1 MRYLLCIAACFM
13 AITSLAQPTPGDKE
27 TIMVMEIRTEI
38 DPRSNRYVQLALEH
52 AEDIE
57 ADRIIIDMN
66 TFGGA
71 LNDADEIRQAILDL
85 EVPVYVF
92 INKNAASA
100 GALISIAC
108 DSIYMAPGASIG
120 AATVVVADGSAAP
133 DKYQSYMRGIMR
145 TTAEKTGRRPDIAE
159 AMVDENLSVDSISP
173 AGQVITFSTSEA
185 LQYGYCEGEVETVK
199 AILEQELGLFANDY
213 EIETFELPGSEKIIS
228 FFINPFISGIL
239 ILIIIGGIY
248 FELQSPG
255 VGFPILASFIAL
267 VLYLTPYYLN
277 GLAENWEIIA
287 FFVGVIL
294 IALEIFVIPGFGV
307 AGISGIILMVGSLAL
322 IMINNN
328 NFDFGLVDGGE
339 ITKAVV
345 TTLSAM
351 IGSVVLLFV
360 VGVRFTNSR
369 LFDRVALQDTQN
381 SSEGYTSTANPK
393 SFVGQRGTAYT
404 VLRPSGKIMID
415 DTMYD
420 AYTQGGY
427 IEKDSEVEVIDD
439 SGTSLKVKMLKTHQQ
454 VEQPTGEEK
463 PAEGAS

>member
-1 MRYLLCIAACFM
+1 MRYLLCISALFM
-13 AITSLAQPTPGDKE
+13 ALSSLAQPTPGEKE

-71 LNDADEIRQAILDL
+71 LDDADEIRQAILDL

-185 LQYGYCEGEVETVK
+185 IQYGYCEGEVETIK
-199 AILEQELGLFANDY
+199 AILEQELGLFSNDY
-213 EIETFELPGSEKIIS
+213 ELETFDLPGSEKVIS

-277 GLAENWEIIA
+277 GLAEYWEIIA
-287 FFVGVIL
+287 FFVGVLL
-294 IALEIFVIPGFGV
+294 IALEVFVIPGFGV
-307 AGISGIILMVGSLAL
+307 AGISGIIFMVGSLVL
-322 IMINNN
+322 IMVNNN
-328 NFDFGLVDGGE
+328 YFDFELVDNNQ
-339 ITKAVV
+339 IVTAVI
-345 TTLSAM
+345 TTLAAM
-351 IGSVVLLFV
+351 LGSVVLLFV
-360 VGVRFTNSR
+360 VGVRFTSTKM
-369 LFDRVALQDTQN
+369 FDRVALKDTQD
-381 SSEGYTSTANPK
+381 SKEGYTSTSNPK
-393 SFVGQRGTAYT
+393 SFIGQRGTAYT
-404 VLRPSGKIMID
+404 VLRPSGKIMIGEAL
-415 DTMYD
+415 YD

-439 SGTSLKVKMLKTHQQ
+439 SGTSLKVKLLKTHKAE
-454 VEQPTGEEK
+454 EQAAEE
-463 PAEGAS
+463 PS